1 MWNQGTITETGKA
14 ILAQAAAGNKLNID
28 WAQSGTQTVA
38 EDALKNRTAVAGT
51 AHTVSIT
58 AYTANASGVK
68 LTVQFTAA
76 STAYVAKQIGIFG
89 HTGDNAPGLIAIY
102 QDEDGIAIPATA
114 DMPDFLAHF
123 YATIQISNIGDIS
136 VRMDPD
142 AFISREQFE
151 AMVEQELPTQVASWL
166 GDHVS
171 PSTGYVVDDSLS
183 IEGAAADAK
192 AVGKARK
199 YYEECARQ
207 NLVPY
212 GTFSE
217 LSASLVTG
225 SQYGNEVT
233 LNGELLFT
241 GTSGYSKLSI
251 SEILYLWNGT
261 TTPDIVKNYT
271 IPFIKN
277 HTYKIR
283 LSKVSGTYSPDT
295 AGATTGGL
303 GIIKACVMNSDEG
316 DPVAECVMTH
326 PATSAETIYVSDG
339 LDARIQLMLSW
350 YASFTDLVLRIT
362 LEDITETI
370 SAGDITDLKSVL
382 NDAMS
387 TDIISVPYKV
397 SDEGKGI
404 RFSTGALYTLSVLN
418 ATDFIDISAYD
429 YLTYTRIKAMAS
441 SPVYGMAFYDVN
453 KEYVSGIRATINN
466 ASMGYALR
474 DLQIPDGAVYARF
487 SILADAETYGN
498 FSLYGKSKLQ
508 KTVDDTIQNCEVLA
522 FNELVSVPYHIMF
535 YGGFVKFADGTTTS
549 SSNVYAYTEYVDVS
563 RYSRIKYKS
572 IADTISAPTHGM
584 AFYDADKN
592 FISGRRSVANSG
604 SLQYVEVLTDV
615 PKAAKYARFTV
626 FIDSDTYG
634 DFALW
639 GTSKLYDLADV
650 KSPYEK
656 NVLIAQVSPEWYEA
670 QGESYEGFTIN
681 TLYAEIIAAW
691 DVLLANSKGY
701 ITKDEIGTASDGQTM
716 YCYKLIPARYRHSIG
731 TSITNNAPV
740 FLIVPS
746 IHGYEKSAAY
756 GTYYFARDLVYN
768 FNKNPV
774 LNSLRTK
781 CIIYVVPVG
790 NPWGFDNKQRK
801 NANGVDCNRNWGPDP
816 SGTDDPTS
824 PYYPGAEPFDQPEV
838 QAIKSV
844 IDNAENLF
852 FVVDYHTDGQ
862 YKAASWSEVN
872 WITWGASIM
881 DEAYSARAYLASQFQ
896 LSDVSENLPLE
907 YDFDTNGDA
916 IGSITLGAAS
926 APRPTI
932 SYYTR
937 TELNILGG
945 TFEGNNGLPISTD
958 TAYSP
963 MEQKINSELI
973 GNWIKNLML
982 IYKNI
987 DK

>member
-1 MWNQGTITETGKA
+1 MAITVNDKDLGMVTAYAYALAGGYTGTEAEFEALLGNIAKDLAEIENLSVQVQTLPAGSDATASYAEGVLTLGIPRGDKGETGDQGEIGPTPQLSVGAVTTGEPGTDAEVEITGTPKSPVLNFTIPRGDTGNITQA
-14 ILAQAAAGNKLNID
+14 VRYDAAQTLTDAQKEQARTNID
-28 WAQSGTQTVA
+28 
-38 EDALKNRTAVAGT
+38 
-51 AHTVSIT
+51 
-58 AYTANASGVK
+58 
-68 LTVQFTAA
+68 
-76 STAYVAKQIGIFG
+76 
-89 HTGDNAPGLIAIY
+89 
-102 QDEDGIAIPATA
+102 
-114 DMPDFLAHF
+114 
-123 YATIQISNIGDIS
+123 
-136 VRMDPD
+136 
-142 AFISREQFE
+142 
-151 AMVEQELPTQVASWL
+151 
-166 GDHVS
+166 
-171 PSTGYVVDDSLS
+171 
-183 IEGAAADAK
+183 AADA
-192 AVGKARK
+192 G
-199 YYEECARQ
+199 
-207 NLVPY
+207 
-212 GTFSE
+212 
-217 LSASLVTG
+217 
-225 SQYGNEVT
+225 EV
-233 LNGELLFT
+233 
-241 GTSGYSKLSI
+241 
-251 SEILYLWNGT
+251 
-261 TTPDIVKNYT
+261 V
-271 IPFIKN
+271 
-277 HTYKIR
+277 
-283 LSKVSGTYSPDT
+283 
-295 AGATTGGL
+295 
-303 GIIKACVMNSDEG
+303 
-316 DPVAECVMTH
+316 
-326 PATSAETIYVSDG
+326 
-339 LDARIQLMLSW
+339 
-350 YASFTDLVLRIT
+350 
-362 LEDITETI
+362 
-370 SAGDITDLKSVL
+370 DLKSIL

-387 TDIISVPYKV
+387 TNMISVPYEV

-404 RFSTGALYTLSVLN
+404 RFSNGALYTLSALN

-429 YLTYTRIKAMAS
+429 YLTYTRIKSTAS
-441 SPVYGMAFYDVN
+441 SPVYGMAFYDAN
-453 KEYVSGIRATINN
+453 KDYVSGIRASYNN
-466 ASMGYALR
+466 PSMGYTLR

-487 SILADAETYGN
+487 SILADAETYGS

-535 YGGFVKFADGTTTS
+535 YGGFVKYVNGTTTS
-549 SSNVYAYTEYVDVS
+549 SSYVYAYTDYVDVS
-563 RYSRIKYKS
+563 RYSQIKYKS

-584 AFYDADKN
+584 AFYDAGKN
-592 FISGRRSVANSG
+592 FISGRRSVANSE
-604 SLQYVEVLTDV
+604 SLQYTEVSADV

-650 KSPYEK
+650 ESPYEK

-681 TLYAEIIAAW
+681 TLYSEIIAAW
-691 DVLLANSKGY
+691 DGLLANSNGY

-716 YCYKLIPARYRHSIG
+716 YCYKLIPARYSHNVG
-731 TSITNNAPV
+731 VSITNNAPV

-746 IHGYEKSAAY
+746 IHGYEKSAVY

-844 IDNAENLF
+844 IDTTDNLF

-872 WITWGASIM
+872 WITWGASVI
-881 DEAYSARAYLASQFQ
+881 DEAYSSRAYLASQFQ

-916 IGSITLGAAS
+916 IGSITLGAAG

-945 TFEGNNGLPISTD
+945 TFEGNNGLPIASD

>member
-1 MWNQGTITETGKA
+1 MAITVNDKDLGMVTAYAYALAGGYTGTEAEFEALLGNIAKDLAEIENLSVQVQTLPAGSDATASYAEGVLTLGIPRGDKGETGDQGEIGPTPQLSVGTVTTGEPGTDA
-14 ILAQAAAGNKLNID
+14 EVEITGTPEAPVLNFTIPRGDTGNITQAVRYDAAQTLTDAEKEQARANID
-28 WAQSGTQTVA
+28 A
-38 EDALKNRTAVAGT
+38 
-51 AHTVSIT
+51 
-58 AYTANASGVK
+58 ANAGD
-68 LTVQFTAA
+68 
-76 STAYVAKQIGIFG
+76 VA
-89 HTGDNAPGLIAIY
+89 
-102 QDEDGIAIPATA
+102 
-114 DMPDFLAHF
+114 
-123 YATIQISNIGDIS
+123 
-136 VRMDPD
+136 
-142 AFISREQFE
+142 
-151 AMVEQELPTQVASWL
+151 
-166 GDHVS
+166 
-171 PSTGYVVDDSLS
+171 
-183 IEGAAADAK
+183 
-192 AVGKARK
+192 
-199 YYEECARQ
+199 
-207 NLVPY
+207 
-212 GTFSE
+212 
-217 LSASLVTG
+217 
-225 SQYGNEVT
+225 
-233 LNGELLFT
+233 
-241 GTSGYSKLSI
+241 
-251 SEILYLWNGT
+251 
-261 TTPDIVKNYT
+261 
-271 IPFIKN
+271 
-277 HTYKIR
+277 
-283 LSKVSGTYSPDT
+283 
-295 AGATTGGL
+295 
-303 GIIKACVMNSDEG
+303 
-316 DPVAECVMTH
+316 
-326 PATSAETIYVSDG
+326 
-339 LDARIQLMLSW
+339 
-350 YASFTDLVLRIT
+350 DL
-362 LEDITETI
+362 E
-370 SAGDITDLKSVL
+370 SVL
-382 NDAMS
+382 DDAMS
-387 TDIISVPYKV
+387 TNMISVPYEV

-404 RFSTGALYTLSVLN
+404 RFSNGALYTLSILN

-429 YLTYTRIKAMAS
+429 YLTYTRIKATAS

-466 ASMGYALR
+466 ASIGYTLR

-487 SILADAETYGN
+487 SILADAETYGS

-508 KTVDDTIQNCEVLA
+508 KTVDDTIQNCGILA

-549 SSNVYAYTEYVDVS
+549 SSNVYAYTDYVDVS

-592 FISGRRSVANSG
+592 FISGRRSVANSE
-604 SLQYVEVLTDV
+604 SLQYTEVSADV

-626 FIDSDTYG
+626 FIDLDTYG

-650 KSPYEK
+650 ESPYEK

-681 TLYAEIIAAW
+681 TLYSEIIAAW
-691 DVLLANSKGY
+691 DGLLANSKGY
-701 ITKDEIGTASDGQTM
+701 ITKDEIGTASDGQAM
-716 YCYKLIPARYRHSIG
+716 YCYKLIPARYRHNVG
-731 TSITNNAPV
+731 VSITNNAPV

-872 WITWGASIM
+872 WITWGASVI
-881 DEAYSARAYLASQFQ
+881 DEAYSSRAYLASQFQ

-916 IGSITLGAAS
+916 IGSITLGAAN

-932 SYYTR
+932 SYYAR
-937 TELNILGG
+937 TDMNILGG
-945 TFEGNNGLPISTD
+945 TFEGNNGLPIASD